1 VTTVDEQTRQAGAS
15 NPADA
20 EVERF
25 RAEWP
30 QEFRLGYRFGIL
42 GKADAPCDSAG
53 YPLGLHA
60 WPLGRKNAWWCG
72 WHIGR
77 TERAEIR
84 EKRRR

>member
-1 VTTVDEQTRQAGAS
+1 MTVDTETKTS
-15 NPADA
+15 DPVEA
-20 EVERF
+20 EIERL
-25 RAEWP
+25 RTAWP

-42 GKADAPCDSAG
+42 GKADKPCDSAG

-72 WHIGR
+72 FNEGR
-77 TERAEIR
+77 TERDQLR